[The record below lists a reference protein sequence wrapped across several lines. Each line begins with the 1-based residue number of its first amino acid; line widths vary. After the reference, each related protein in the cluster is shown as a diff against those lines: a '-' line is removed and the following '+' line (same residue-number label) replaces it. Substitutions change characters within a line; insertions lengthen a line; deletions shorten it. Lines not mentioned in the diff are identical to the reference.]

1 MKSGSI
7 TILTLCLFSLT
18 IACGRVSEIFSS
30 QLSQAKV
37 EQSSDLGI
45 LGEKIFKDSRL
56 SEPQGV
62 SCASCHSPGRA
73 FTGNNGSSIPGIA
86 TGSLRDRFGMR
97 NSPTAMYAKYSP
109 EFAFEPGENPGEFVP
124 TGGQFWDGRASTLA
138 EQAKGPFLNPNE
150 MNNPSKASVVAKIA
164 RGPYAALFEKVFGV
178 GSLNDPEQAFNQVA
192 SAIAAFEQSPSLS
205 PFRSKFDSYLR
216 GEAPLSPLEA
226 KGFELFKNPEKG
238 NCLACHAGNETSKN
252 PADWLFTD
260 YTYDNLGVPRNQQIP
275 ANQSSEHY
283 DLGLCKQNGLAT
295 KSPAN
300 FDIESLCGAFKVPT
314 LRNVAVTAP
323 YMHNGYFDNLRD
335 VVKFYVTR
343 DTHPELWYPKD
354 ARGQVLKFN
363 DLPAQYHGN
372 VNQDEVPYD
381 RKPGETPRLNE
392 QEIDA
397 VVAFLQTL
405 TDIR

>member
-1 MKSGSI
+1 MKPRRI
-7 TILTLCLFSLT
+7 TFHTVCLFSLT
-18 IACGRVSEIFSS
+18 VACGRVSEISAG
-30 QLSQAKV
+30 QLSQGKV
-37 EQSSDLGI
+37 EQGSDLVI

-73 FTGNNGSSIPGIA
+73 FTGNNGSAIPA
-86 TGSLRDRFGMR
+86 VAAGSLRDRFGMR
-97 NSPTAMYAKYSP
+97 NSPTAMYARYSP
-109 EFAFEPGENPGEFVP
+109 EFAFSPGENPGEFVP
-124 TGGQFWDGRASTLA
+124 TGGQFWDGRASNLA

-150 MNNPSKASVVAKIA
+150 MNNPSRASVVAKIA
-164 RGPYAALFEKVFGV
+164 QGPYAALFKKVFGS
-178 GSLNDPEQAFNQVA
+178 GSLNDPEQAFDQVA
-192 SAIAAFEQSPSLS
+192 SAIAAFEQSSTLS

-216 GEAPLSPLEA
+216 GEASLSPLEA

-252 PADWLFTD
+252 PVDWLFTD

-275 ANQSSEHY
+275 ANQSSDHY

-295 KSPAN
+295 KAPAD
-300 FDIESLCGAFKVPT
+300 FDVESLCGAFKVPT

-363 DLPAQYHGN
+363 DLPPQYHGN

-381 RKPGETPRLNE
+381 RKPGEAPRLNE